1 MEKNGKGRIII
12 THITERFL
20 RYVKVDTMSE
30 EGHDTT
36 PSTMKQFDLARMLTD
51 ELKEIGASDVYLDEE
66 RCYVYARIPS
76 NTGTAGPKLAL
87 VAHMDTSPAVS
98 DTDVRPLITADY
110 QGQDIELGTDGRI
123 LSPKDY
129 PDLLKQIGKT
139 IISTDGSTLL
149 GGDDKA
155 GVAIIMTLAEHLLA
169 HPELPH
175 GDLRI
180 AFTPDEEVGMGVSG
194 LDYERL
200 DADLGYTLDGG
211 PLGDLSYE
219 CFSAASATV
228 IVHGLSI
235 HPGSAKGKMKN
246 AVRIAEEFD
255 ALLPKAESPEYTE
268 GYEGFYHLDTFEG
281 NCDRAVLS
289 YILRDHDS
297 SILAE
302 RKRITQAAADFM
314 NAKYGDGT
322 VELILKDSYRNMR
335 EIVEQYPTLI
345 DNAVKA
351 YEKYGIEPV
360 ISPIRGGT
368 DGATMSYHG
377 VPCPNLGTGDRNC
390 HGRYEYVVAEDMEQM
405 VSVLLE
411 ITALFAS

>member
-1 MEKNGKGRIII
+1 MTN
-12 THITERFL
+12 ITERFL

-76 NTGTAGPKLAL
+76 NTGTACPKLAL

>member
-1 MEKNGKGRIII
+1 MTN
-12 THITERFL
+12 TTERFL

-36 PSTMKQFDLARMLTD
+36 PSTKKQFDLARMLTE
-51 ELKEIGASDVYLDEE
+51 ELKEIGASDVYLDENL
-66 RCYVYARIPS
+66 CYVYARIPS
-76 NTGTAGPKLAL
+76 NTGTACPKLAL

-98 DTDVRPLITADY
+98 DTDVHPLITENY
-110 QGQDIELGTDGRI
+110 QGQDIELGTDGRV

-155 GVAIIMTLAEHLLA
+155 GIAIIMTLAEHLLA

-175 GDLRI
+175 GDLCI

-200 DADLGYTLDGG
+200 DADFGYTLDGG

-255 ALLPKAESPEYTE
+255 ALLPCAESPEFTE

-297 SILAE
+297 TILE
-302 RKRITQAAADFM
+302 KRKRVTQAAADFM
-314 NAKYGDGT
+314 NAKYGEGT

-345 DNAVKA
+345 ENAVKA
-351 YEKYGIEPV
+351 YEKFGIEPV

-377 VPCPNLGTGDRNC
+377 VPCPNIGTGDRNC
-390 HGRYEYVVAEDMEQM
+390 HGRYEYVVAEEMDQM

-411 ITALFAS
+411 ISALFAS

>member
-1 MEKNGKGRIII
+1 MTK
-12 THITERFL
+12 TTERFL

-36 PSTMKQFDLARMLTD
+36 PSTMQQFDLARMLTE

-76 NTGTAGPKLAL
+76 NTGAAGPKLAL

-98 DTDVRPLITADY
+98 DTDVRPLITENY
-110 QGQDIELGTDGRI
+110 QGQDIDLGTDGRI

-155 GVAIIMTLAEHLLA
+155 GVAIIMSLAEHLLA
-169 HPELPH
+169 HPDLPH
-175 GDLRI
+175 GELRI

-200 DADLGYTLDGG
+200 DADFGYTLDGG

-235 HPGSAKGKMKN
+235 HPGAAKGKMKN

-255 ALLPKAESPEYTE
+255 ALLPRAESPEFTE

-281 NCDRAVLS
+281 NCDHAVLS

-297 SILAE
+297 SILE
-302 RKRITQAAADFM
+302 NRKRVTQAAADFM
-314 NAKYGDGT
+314 NAKYGEGT
-322 VELILKDSYRNMR
+322 VELILRDSYRNMR

-351 YEKYGIEPV
+351 YEKFGIEPV

-377 VPCPNLGTGDRNC
+377 VPCPNIGTGDRNC
-390 HGRYEYVVAEDMEQM
+390 HGRYEYVVAEEMEQM